1 MIVTTDTGA
10 FNVTEETPL
19 DFLIEKALPDLREI
33 VWHSDGRI
41 NAKTGGDKSVH
52 PKKLYNGNRS
62 VRTALA
68 KLINDKYTPKS
79 EKEVEV

>member
-1 MIVTTDTGA
+1 MIVTTDTTT
-10 FNVTEETPL
+10 FNVTDETPL

-41 NAKTGGDKSVH
+41 TAKTGGDRAVR
-52 PKKLYNGNRS
+52 PKKLYNGKDG

-68 KLINDKYTPKS
+68 KLINDKHTP
-79 EKEVEV
+79 EREI